1 MITDLMQEK
10 DLDHRLN
17 FDQLPSLSSLVDE
30 TFDDASA
37 SESNEIYGKNGRLN
51 VPFLLRNAK
60 ILLAAEDYEL
70 ARSVFQ
76 SLIEHGEALGAAY
89 AGLGVCYEYDG
100 KLDLAIRAYREA
112 IIYEPSYTSLIAL
125 ADLCIRKQDYK
136 AAINTL
142 LRANH
147 LPRIRKTE
155 SFEIHKNLGNC
166 YLRLEQLDHA
176 ESHYRKGFDIS
187 PDSPSL
193 HVNIGCLALR
203 REDAAT
209 ALMHFNEAQRLQPQN
224 VNAVTGAGLALLLKG
239 EKKAA
244 HDMFAKA
251 LSMNL
256 RDLTALFY
264 LIKCAYEIEEYAT
277 AADTVRRY
285 VAANPYNAN
294 ILYALAGLLYHIG
307 DFKAC
312 VAECERLLQIRPD
325 HQGAKRLKELAAM
338 TTRA

>member
-1 MITDLMQEK
+1 MISDLMQEK

-30 TFDDASA
+30 TFDDAVA
-37 SESNEIYGKNGRLN
+37 TDGNEIYGKNGRLN
-51 VPFLLRNAK
+51 VSFLLRNAK
-60 ILLAAEDYEL
+60 ILLAAEDFEL
-70 ARSVFQ
+70 ARSIFH

-89 AGLGVCYEYDG
+89 AGLGVCYEHDG

-125 ADLCIRKQDYK
+125 ADLCIRKQDHK

-155 SFEIHKNLGNC
+155 SFEIHKSLGNC
-166 YLRLEQLDHA
+166 YLRLDQLDHA
-176 ESHYRKGFDIS
+176 ESHYRKAFELL
-187 PDSPSL
+187 PDSAVL

-203 REDAAT
+203 RQDAAT
-209 ALMHFNEAQRLQPQN
+209 ALMHFNEAARLQPQN
-224 VNAVTGAGLALLLKG
+224 SNAVTGIGLAHLLRS

-244 HDMFAKA
+244 HDAFAKA
-251 LSMNL
+251 LGLNL

-264 LIKCAYEIEEYAT
+264 LIKCAYEIEEYCT
-277 AADTVRRY
+277 AADIVHRY
-285 VAANPYNAN
+285 VSANPYNAN
-294 ILYALAGLLYHIG
+294 ILYALAGLLYHVV
-307 DFKAC
+307 DFRAC
-312 VAECERLLQIRPD
+312 GAECEKLLQIKPE
-325 HQGAKRLKELAAM
+325 HAGAARLRELTVS